1 MKRRSFLQGLG
12 IATAAPLA
20 AGVNASAA
28 QDPVTDPAQAPQG
41 AVFQQQAYF
50 SFDGKGDTYTPPA
63 ANKSTADYR
72 ASLSEEEF
80 LRRHWFS

>member
-1 MKRRSFLQGLG
+1 MKRRAFLQGLG
-12 IATAAPLA
+12 VATAVPAVPLA
-20 AGVNASAA
+20 SGHDRDAA
-28 QDPVTDPAQAPQG
+28 ADPAQQAHG

-50 SFDGKGDTYTPPA
+50 NFDGAGEAYTPPA
-63 ANKSTADYR
+63 FNKSTVDYR